1 MDNIKMSD
9 NITENCKSE
18 SDSDTNSFDYVDDD
32 SPDLNESDFDI
43 IDFEDLF
50 YDDPPESGWS
60 AYFRKTWNITTI
72 FFVTAV
78 VYLYFVY
85 KRDNKNVSKF

>member
-1 MDNIKMSD
+1 MSD
-9 NITENCKSE
+9 NITEKKYKSD
-18 SDSDTNSFDYVDDD
+18 SDSDTISFEYVDDD
-32 SPDLNESDFDI
+32 SLNLNEFDFDI

-50 YDDPPESGWS
+50 YDDNIPITGWGE
-60 AYFRKTWNITTI
+60 YFRKTWNITSI

-85 KRDNKNVSKF
+85 KRDNKNASKF